1 MKTAGLAASG
11 ECGRLRLGIHALIPR
26 SFLAELIAQYRET
39 HPGIAVE
46 ITESTARDAVIQLRA
61 DLLDLA
67 FVAGPAELPD
77 FHSRRIWTEPLV
89 AVLPERHPLAGQSTV
104 TWPDLAGETFL
115 VRYDSTGP
123 QVHDH
128 IILRL
133 AGRLPPPSIQRF
145 GVGRGTLL
153 SMVEQG
159 FGITI
164 VGAATALLPTT
175 GLVFLPFADEPE
187 PVSFSAIWSPFNQS
201 PAIRNMLVLAG
212 KLGRICD
219 SAPGGIQNEPRERP
233 Q

>member
-1 MKTAGLAASG
+1 MMPVWSKVD
-11 ECGRLRLGIHALIPR
+11 PY
-26 SFLAELIAQYRET
+26 F
-39 HPGIAVE
+39 PN
-46 ITESTARDAVIQLRA
+46 STARLR
-61 DLLDLA
+61 
-67 FVAGPAELPD
+67 
-77 FHSRRIWTEPLV
+77 WTFI
-89 AVLPERHPLAGQSTV
+89 TV
-104 TWPDLAGETFL
+104 SNP
-115 VRYDSTGP
+115 STGTTA
-123 QVHDH
+123 
-128 IILRL
+128 